1 MPAAARR
8 HDLSVKTTRVLSPV
22 VTLVALAALTG
33 CGGGTPTVEKDK
45 LEEGI
50 ADDLEREIGSRPDKI
65 TCPDDLTG
73 TVGETMRC
81 ELTAGEDTLGLT
93 VEVTEV
99 DGSDVAYTVEVDEMD
114 DGAS

>member
-1 MPAAARR
+1 MKP
-8 HDLSVKTTRVLSPV
+8 TRVLSSV
-22 VTLVALAALTG
+22 VTLVALVALTG
-33 CGGGTPTVEKDK
+33 CGGTPTVEKDK

-73 TVGETMRC
+73 KVGETMRC